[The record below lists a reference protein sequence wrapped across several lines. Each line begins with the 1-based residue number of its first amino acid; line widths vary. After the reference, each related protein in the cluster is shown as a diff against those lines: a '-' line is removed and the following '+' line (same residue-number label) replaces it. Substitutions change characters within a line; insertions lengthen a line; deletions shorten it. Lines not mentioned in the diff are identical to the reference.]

1 MNNKA
6 TIIIDG
12 FHGRL
17 ESEFIKV
24 YEEGKNK
31 KQIIKN
37 LKEQFLDILE
47 HEFKELGKTLND
59 FEFVI
64 YEDITEKYSN

>member
-1 MNNKA
+1 MQNKA
-6 TIIIDG
+6 TIIIEG
-12 FHGRL
+12 FHGSL

-37 LKEQFLDILE
+37 LKEQFLDILDNE
-47 HEFKELGKTLND
+47 YKELGRTLND

-64 YEDITEKYSN
+64 YEDLTEKYS